1 MLCVLSSSCVVTH
14 PTPTLTSTPFPT
26 HRLGPALGY
35 VSADEIA
42 KLSAP
47 SASGLH
53 AGAVTQLLEQAS
65 TGKLPLSS
73 AQCAMLQPEVA
84 ARVNGKTMGAL
95 TKDAKIALTC
105 ENKVSR
111 PGCSCAPA
119 VVDIVVGKSNGITV
133 ATINALVLE
142 AAKRTGQS
150 VCSQG
155 AAAQGCAS
163 PSCLS
168 VNAIVQSKESFSD
181 EEDASLAYTAV
192 RVSAV
197 NLAKAFEFKTAFDA
211 VHKSA
216 GENRLLQQQQSGN
229 EVEVTVVDMSKDG
242 KAVNTTPL
250 AASHILMFFGIA
262 CAAAGVAAII
272 VYVAF
277 TQMVPNAEDKG
288 FVELNKRAAGAAAG
302 ARSAELALSVK

>member
-1 MLCVLSSSCVVTH
+1 
-14 PTPTLTSTPFPT
+14 
-26 HRLGPALGY
+26 
-35 VSADEIA
+35 
-42 KLSAP
+42 
-47 SASGLH
+47 
-53 AGAVTQLLEQAS
+53 
-65 TGKLPLSS
+65 
-73 AQCAMLQPEVA
+73 
-84 ARVNGKTMGAL
+84 MGAL

-133 ATINALVLE
+133 ATIDALVLE

-155 AAAQGCAS
+155 AAAQGCTS
-163 PSCLS
+163 QSCLS

-211 VHKSA
+211 VHT

-250 AASHILMFFGIA
+250 AASQILMFFGIA
-262 CAAAGVAAII
+262 CAAAAVAAII

-277 TQMVPNAEDKG
+277 TQMMPNDKG

-302 ARSAELALSVK
+302 TRSAELALSVK